1 MELVNSIVKA
11 VRVLDLL
18 KNNGPLSYIEIL
30 KQIALPKSTL
40 FKILFTLESEE
51 LVRRDLASG
60 RYQLGVRL
68 IEWGSGARA
77 QLEIRKI
84 ALPFMQDLSEALK
97 CTIHLA
103 VVSNGEVLPIESFE
117 SGSTSWPHHI
127 FHGGVGIPAPL
138 HATAAGKAILAFMSR
153 DEIRR
158 TINNQGLQ
166 KYTDATI
173 TEFDQLDAALAEIR
187 RLGYA
192 VSNSEHFEMVRGVA
206 APIRDHDHKV
216 FASLSALGLV
226 SRVSPEMI
234 PEIAAQVIKVADE
247 ISRLFGYAAKPA

>member
-18 KNNGPLSYIEIL
+18 KSSGPLSYIEIL
-30 KQIALPKSTL
+30 KQIPLPKSTL
-40 FKILFTLESEE
+40 FKILYTLENEE
-51 LVRRDLASG
+51 LVRRDTDSG

-153 DEIRR
+153 DEVRR
-158 TINNQGLQ
+158 TIDHQGLQ
-166 KYTDATI
+166 KYTEATI
-173 TEFDQLDAALAEIR
+173 TDLDRLDAELEKIR
-187 RLGYA
+187 QLGYA
-192 VSNSEHFEMVRGVA
+192 ASNSEHFEMVRGVA
-206 APIRDHDHKV
+206 APIRDHDNKV

-234 PEIAAQVIKVADE
+234 PKVAVQVIKVADE
-247 ISRLFGYAAKPA
+247 ISRLFGYAAKSA